1 MTTKANKFY
10 GGVHPHEGKLSR
22 RDAILAA
29 PLQPLY
35 TVPLQMHIGA
45 PAKAVVAKGDKVLR
59 GQVLGEAGG
68 FVSAPVHSP
77 TSGTVREV
85 TTCLG
90 VNGAQLPALVIES
103 DGEDTECEPMPA
115 IADWENADPKT
126 LLKRIA
132 DAGIVGMGGAAFPTA
147 VKLSPP
153 PGREVDTL
161 ILNGVE
167 CEPCLTADHR
177 LMLESPHQVVSGALI
192 VGRILGV
199 KRIVIAIEANKQDAI
214 GLMREAVSGTPVDVM
229 ELRVRYPQGAEKQ
242 LIYAVTGRV
251 VPSGKLPMDVRC
263 VVMNVASAAA
273 CGNAV
278 CNGRPLYER
287 ITTVT
292 GTPLVNPRNYK
303 FRIGTLYSTAL
314 ELCGGVKEGVE
325 VAKVISG
332 GPMMGF
338 SVYSLDI
345 PVMKNTSGILLL
357 SDEELRQFSPSA
369 CIRCGHCNDACPMEL
384 QPGILSVQI
393 EHQKFDLAEKWHV
406 MDCIECGCCAYICPA
421 GRPLVQHMRRAK
433 AVVIAAR
440 KAASAAAQGAK
451 K

>member
-147 VKLSPP
+147 DRKS
-153 PGREVDTL
+153 
-161 ILNGVE
+161 
-167 CEPCLTADHR
+167 
-177 LMLESPHQVVSGALI
+177 VV
-192 VGRILGV
+192 
-199 KRIVIAIEANKQDAI
+199 
-214 GLMREAVSGTPVDVM
+214 
-229 ELRVRYPQGAEKQ
+229 
-242 LIYAVTGRV
+242 
-251 VPSGKLPMDVRC
+251 
-263 VVMNVASAAA
+263 
-273 CGNAV
+273 
-278 CNGRPLYER
+278 
-287 ITTVT
+287 
-292 GTPLVNPRNYK
+292 
-303 FRIGTLYSTAL
+303 
-314 ELCGGVKEGVE
+314 
-325 VAKVISG
+325 
-332 GPMMGF
+332 
-338 SVYSLDI
+338 
-345 PVMKNTSGILLL
+345 
-357 SDEELRQFSPSA
+357 
-369 CIRCGHCNDACPMEL
+369 
-384 QPGILSVQI
+384 
-393 EHQKFDLAEKWHV
+393 
-406 MDCIECGCCAYICPA
+406 
-421 GRPLVQHMRRAK
+421 
-433 AVVIAAR
+433 
-440 KAASAAAQGAK
+440 
-451 K
+451 